1 MNGSK
6 CKENSTSDITVVAD
20 EDIPFCVE
28 GGNKDVKEKL
38 LLEDLKERTT
48 KFRSSR
54 ADIAS
59 HGLPPVKH
67 VSQQDVTVEREK
79 NGCCNPVNIPFLP
92 PFSVYEDGAKALRK
106 MIAGGCSDYALKI
119 SSIGKFSLE
128 SLPVLHNYYVFWEIK
143 RNFKEEKEFLER
155 DACGISAKE
164 KETLKMILYQSNPS
178 GRFLAERNRIQ
189 LTVEQV
195 TCIVGE
201 RYLSDSVIN
210 YLMNTTSFWV
220 EMLALL

>member
-1 MNGSK
+1 M
-6 CKENSTSDITVVAD
+6 
-20 EDIPFCVE
+20 
-28 GGNKDVKEKL
+28 
-38 LLEDLKERTT
+38 
-48 KFRSSR
+48 
-54 ADIAS
+54 
-59 HGLPPVKH
+59 
-67 VSQQDVTVEREK
+67 
-79 NGCCNPVNIPFLP
+79 
-92 PFSVYEDGAKALRK
+92 
-106 MIAGGCSDYALKI
+106 
-119 SSIGKFSLE
+119 
-128 SLPVLHNYYVFWEIK
+128 
-143 RNFKEEKEFLER
+143 ER